1 MTLISSP
8 KLVPLKASLL
18 FVKKHFYTIFAL
30 GLIAA
35 FGRVIQLRG
44 FGEIPSWLHIALEV
58 IIETSR
64 LLIVL
69 FVIGWANVKTG
80 LQRIISFF
88 SKRSKIRMHSK
99 IAIQKMKGQWGHI
112 LVNCAGLLLIAAGI
126 NLLIDHVAYETC
138 LFLTLKNRNI
148 LADGTSE
155 WTILLFFKNI
165 TVIPLTL
172 VFQAVLALWIL
183 NKPLQDLDEK
193 KFFSEDNNL
202 V

>member
-1 MTLISSP
+1 MALISSP
-8 KLVPLKASLL
+8 TLSLL
-18 FVKKHFYTIFAL
+18 STSLVFVKNHFYTIFTL

-44 FGEIPSWLHIALEV
+44 FGEIPSWFNIVLEV

-64 LLIVL
+64 ILIVL

-80 LQRIISFF
+80 LRRIKSFF
-88 SKRSKIRMHSK
+88 SSRSTMKTYRK
-99 IAIQKMKGQWGHI
+99 VAVQKMKGQWINI
-112 LVNCAGLLLIAAGI
+112 LINCAAMLIIAAGI
-126 NLLIDHVAYETC
+126 NLLIDHIAYETC
-138 LFLTLKNRNI
+138 LFLSLKNRNI

-172 VFQAVLALWIL
+172 VFQTILTLWIL
-183 NKPLQDLDEK
+183 NKPFHQSVE
-193 KFFSEDNNL
+193 ENR
-202 V
+202 VAG